1 MTPRPSVFR
10 SIAVAPILLAFLSL
24 AGIQAAGKRDL
35 PFQSNFPDD
44 FPTVDQLKFLDISK
58 QTLKGEEFLGKPVLV
73 IFFDPGC
80 GKCTGK
86 LPTIEKIRK
95 NFSSEGVTV
104 LGLSSKG
111 GGLGSVSSSY
121 PEWIW
126 VTNSPGIKHKL
137 QSSRTMEA
145 FVFDRLGQVAF
156 RVPIDGSEWK
166 TYLELGLGAVSER
179 ALDLS
184 DMPHGFAGS
193 DVCGMC
199 HRAEYDQWKSTP
211 HARGYEVLV
220 ETNNLHRPECHS
232 CHVTAEQGRA
242 ERPWPVTARGQLTPK
257 EFQEI
262 GCEECHGPG
271 GPHRTKPFAE
281 GHLYSTKEE
290 SCLRCHNAEVAGCA
304 KDWKTEWNYSE
315 YLKQVAHGAG
325 STTRSVPDPIEIQ
338 N

>member
-1 MTPRPSVFR
+1 MMTRPENHTLRITSAILFAIF
-10 SIAVAPILLAFLSL
+10 SLGAVP
-24 AGIQAAGKRDL
+24 AAGRDL
-35 PFQSNFPDD
+35 PFQSSFPED
-44 FPTVDQLKFLDISK
+44 FPTLDQLKFLDISQK
-58 QTLKGEEFLGKPVLV
+58 TIQGEDFLGKPVVV

-86 LPTIEKIRK
+86 LPTVEKIRK

-104 LGLSSKG
+104 MGLSSKG
-111 GGLGSVSSSY
+111 GGVRGISTSY

-137 QSSRTMEA
+137 HSSRTMEA
-145 FVFDRLGQVAF
+145 FVFDRLGQAAF

-184 DMPHGFAGS
+184 DMPHGFSGS

-199 HRAEYDQWKSTP
+199 HRPEYDQWKSTD
-211 HARGYEVLV
+211 HAKGYEALV
-220 ETNNLHRPECHS
+220 ESNNLHRPECHS

-242 ERPWPVTARGQLTPK
+242 ERPWPVTGRGQLTPK
-257 EFQEI
+257 AFQEI

-281 GHLYSTKEE
+281 GHLYGTKEE
-290 SCLRCHNAEVAGCA
+290 SCVRCHDAKAAGCST
-304 KDWKTEWNYSE
+304 DWKGEWNYAE
-315 YLKQVAHGAG
+315 YLKKVVHGGESA
-325 STTRSVPDPIEIQ
+325 TRSVPDPIEIQ